1 MLSVSLLI
9 KGLEELLCPLTVYIA
24 KSYDWILW
32 GRGLGK
38 SQLRK
43 KIQKPQSC
51 LPSYSSFLR
60 PDERRARSSSYGS
73 SSLCVMPSDGGLA
86 HLGLISLALSQL

>member
-9 KGLEELLCPLTVYIA
+9 KCLAELLCPLTVYIA
-24 KSYDWILW
+24 KIYDWIVW

-43 KIQKPQSC
+43 KIQKPQC
-51 LPSYSSFLR
+51 CVPSFLR
-60 PDERRARSSSYGS
+60 PDERHARSSSYSS
-73 SSLCVMPSDGGLA
+73 SSLSVMPSDGSLA
-86 HLGLISLALSQL
+86 HLGLIPLALTQL

>member
-9 KGLEELLCPLTVYIA
+9 KCLAELLCPLTVYIA
-24 KSYDWILW
+24 KIYDWIVW

-43 KIQKPQSC
+43 KIQKPQC
-51 LPSYSSFLR
+51 CVPSFLR
-60 PDERRARSSSYGS
+60 PDERHAHHIARR
-73 SSLCVMPSDGGLA
+73 LRV
-86 HLGLISLALSQL
+86 